1 MTLLDDP
8 HHVHRARGA
17 TGVLAAFNAAGVL
30 ESADVHVARRLAR
43 LGPEDDES
51 VLLAV
56 ALAVRAVR
64 HGSVCLELATVQELT
79 VVDQA
84 DGTVAAPGT
93 DDLAWPAV
101 DGWLAALRRS
111 ALVADGL
118 DGPADRP
125 LRLVGGSL
133 YLDRYWRQEQV
144 IAAAIDGA
152 ALRPPPAVDA
162 ARLVLARDRLFDT
175 EAPDRQ
181 RLAAVVAAHRWVSVL
196 AGGPGTGKTT
206 TVARLVALLQ
216 DQAEVPL
223 RVALA
228 APTASAAARLQESVA
243 REAEALEPGDAAHLA
258 GLGASTLHRLLGW
271 RPGAR
276 TRFRHDR
283 DNPLPFDLVVVDEA
297 SMVALTMMSRLVE
310 ALRPSTRLVLVGDPD
325 QLASVDAGAV
335 LGDLVQ
341 RPEPPD
347 AVAPAGLA
355 ALVADDLA
363 GLEEE
368 ERVAAVG
375 SGVVRL
381 SRVHRHSGAILELAT
396 AIRLGDVDAALAA
409 FAGGRGEVELL
420 DPASPEAAEG
430 LRADVVGANRDLLGA
445 ARRGDATVALEA
457 LGRHRLLC
465 AHRDGPWGVSHW
477 TTQVEQWLAEA
488 LPGYARDG
496 YWYVGR
502 PLIVTSNDYQLR
514 LYNGDTGVVVAHEG
528 RVVSAF
534 RRDGS
539 HVLVPTS
546 RLSDVR
552 TVHASSVHSSQGGQ
566 FTRVSLVLP
575 TPDSPLLTRE
585 LFYTA
590 VTRAREHV
598 RVIGTPEA
606 VATAVERPIV
616 RASGLRTRRG

>member
-1 MTLLDDP
+1 MSLLDDP

-17 TGVLAAFNAAGVL
+17 TGVLATFNDAGVL
-30 ESADVHVARRLAR
+30 EAADVHVARRLER
-43 LGPEDDES
+43 LGPETDEA

-64 HGSVCLELATVQELT
+64 HGSVCLELSTAQEVT
-79 VVDQA
+79 VVDEV
-84 DGTVAAPGT
+84 DGTASGTAT
-93 DDLAWPAV
+93 DDLPWPDV
-101 DGWLAALRRS
+101 DAWLAALRAS
-111 ALVADGL
+111 VLVADGL

-125 LRLVGGSL
+125 LRLVGGAL
-133 YLDRYWRQEQV
+133 YLDRYWRQEHV
-144 IAAAIDGA
+144 IADAVDSA
-152 ALRPPPAVDA
+152 ALREPPAVDA
-162 ARLVLARDRLFDT
+162 ARLAEARDRLFDT
-175 EAPDRQ
+175 QAPDRQ

-243 REAEALEPGDAAHLA
+243 YQAEQLPEQDAAHLA
-258 GLGASTLHRLLGW
+258 GLSASTLHRLLGW

-276 TRFRHDR
+276 TRFRHDH

-297 SMVALTMMSRLVE
+297 SMVALTMMSRLVD

-341 RPEPPD
+341 RPAPPD
-347 AVAPAGLA
+347 AAPPAGLD
-355 ALVADDLA
+355 ALVAADIA
-363 GLEEE
+363 GLDDA
-368 ERVAAVG
+368 ERSTAIS

-381 SRVHRHSGAILELAT
+381 STVHRHSGTILDLAT
-396 AIRLGDVDAALAA
+396 AIRLGDVDGALAA
-409 FAGGRGEVELL
+409 LDRGDDEVELL
-420 DPASPEAAEG
+420 DPASAEATDD
-430 LRADVVGANRDLLGA
+430 LHRDVVGANRDLLAA
-445 ARRGDATVALEA
+445 ARVGDATTALAA

-477 TTQVEQWLAEA
+477 TGQVEQWLAEA

-514 LYNGDTGVVVAHEG
+514 LYNGDTGVVVEHEG

-534 RRDGS
+534 RRDGGF
-539 HVLVPTS
+539 VLVPTS

-566 FTRVSLVLP
+566 FEQVTLVLP

-585 LFYTA
+585 LLYTA
-590 VTRAREHV
+590 VTRAQKHV
-598 RVIGTPEA
+598 RVIGTPDA

-616 RASGLRTRRG
+616 RASGLRTRRA